1 MSPTQPAPAEAEPV
15 ASVPATPAPAA
26 TAATPAIP
34 ADLVGWTP
42 GPSAGADAAWG
53 YGLHLAALLR
63 VVDVRRAGM
72 LTTVQDL
79 PGRTGLWEVGVPPS
93 GPMDGAALARA
104 NALVGNPEG
113 AAGLEATL
121 EGPSFVIPGGG
132 VIAISGGEAPITVG
146 GRAAPL
152 DRAITVRPGE
162 LVDIGWAT
170 RGARIYVAIRGGID
184 VPEHLGSRSTF
195 IAGRFGGFEGRP
207 LRTGDRLSIGHAA
220 TAKIPALGEI
230 EAAAPVPDVWTL
242 HVLHG
247 PHGAPDILDPAGLA
261 TMLGATWTVG
271 TMADRTGVR
280 LEGASPKWARDSGGD
295 AGLDPSNVTET
306 PYALGAIM
314 VSGDTPIIVGP
325 DGPSLGGFAAPLCV
339 SLADRWKIGQLRPG
353 DRVQLVPA
361 DHATVAG
368 GALRVIETAEPV
380 DAVAAPGGPV
390 DAGAAAPALA
400 RARPSGAALAAQLL
414 PAVIEQYPAPVGDPL
429 APGVRYRRAGDQDL
443 VVEYGEPVTDLA
455 LRFRIHVLQAAL
467 RKAAVPGV
475 LDTTPGMRCMQ
486 IRFDP
491 KAIDH
496 TELIAALREL
506 EGGLPPAS
514 ELEVPSREVVMPL
527 CWEHP
532 GAVEAM
538 QRYAAQVRPD
548 APWCPDNI
556 EFIRRINGLDSV
568 AEVQRTILA
577 ASYCV
582 IGLGDVYLGAPV
594 ALPLDPRHQLVTT
607 KYTPPRGWT
616 PENAVGI
623 GGSFLCIYGMEGPG
637 GYQLFG
643 RTVQVWNRA
652 AEAGRVTSPSQ
663 VEGEPPW
670 LLRHFDRIRF
680 ELVDEAELARLRD
693 ASSAGRSVVSITE
706 GTLRLSNR
714 LALEQ
719 ANQAEIAALRAQ
731 RAAAFDEERT
741 RWAA

>member
-1 MSPTQPAPAEAEPV
+1 MPDHDT
-15 ASVPATPAPAA
+15 
-26 TAATPAIP
+26 
-34 ADLVGWTP
+34 DLHTDFGFSHGQT
-42 GPSAGADAAWG
+42 
-53 YGLHLAALLR
+53 LAAVLR
-63 VVDVRRAGM
+63 LAEIERPGM
-72 LTTVQDL
+72 LTTIQDL

-93 GPMDGAALARA
+93 GPMDARAFAHA
-104 NALVGNPEG
+104 NALVGNDPG

-121 EGPSFVIPGGG
+121 EGPSFRLPGGG
-132 VIAISGGEAPITVG
+132 VIAVSGGDAPITVG
-146 GRAAPL
+146 GRPAPANQ
-152 DRAITVRPGE
+152 AITVPAGA

-170 RGARIYVAIRGGID
+170 HGARIYVAFRGGLD

-195 IAGRFGGFEGRP
+195 IAARFGGFEGRP
-207 LRTGDRLSIGHAA
+207 LAAGDRIAIARVGDRD
-220 TAKIPALGEI
+220 
-230 EAAAPVPDVWTL
+230 VPDVGVLPRPAGYPEAKTADDPWIL

-247 PHGAPDILDPAGLA
+247 PHGAPDVLAPEGLE
-261 TMLGATWTVG
+261 TMLETTWKVG

-280 LEGASPKWARDSGGD
+280 LEGATPKWARDSGGD

-339 SLADRWKIGQLRPG
+339 AIRDRWKIGQLRPG
-353 DRVQLVPA
+353 DHVRLVPGDETGVVQA
-361 DHATVAG
+361 SG
-368 GALRVIETAEPV
+368 GAVQGGTLSAALSDAILAEDP
-380 DAVAAPGGPV
+380 P
-390 DAGAAAPALA
+390 AGLA
-400 RARPSGAALAAQLL
+400 RVTEPESRPESATESVLSEALDPGLF
-414 PAVIEQYPAPVGDPL
+414 PA
-429 APGVRYRRAGDQDL
+429 VRYRRAGDQDL
-443 VVEYGEPVTDLA
+443 VVEYGEAVTDLA
-455 LRFRIHVLQAAL
+455 LRFRIHVLQQSLREAAI
-467 RKAAVPGV
+467 PGI

-486 IRFDP
+486 IRFNP
-491 KAIDH
+491 SQLDH
-496 TELIAALREL
+496 ADVIAALREL
-506 EGGLPPAS
+506 EAGLPPAS

-532 GAVEAM
+532 EAVEAM
-538 QRYAAQVRPD
+538 RRYAAQVRPD

-556 EFIRRINGLDSV
+556 EFIRRINGLDSTL
-568 AEVQRTILA
+568 AVQQTILD

-652 AEAGRVTSPSQ
+652 AAVGGVTSPSR
-663 VEGEPPW
+663 VEGETPW

-680 ELVDEAELARLRD
+680 ELVSESELAKLRD
-693 ASSAGRSVVSITE
+693 ASSAGRSVVSITD
-706 GTLRLSNR
+706 GTLKLSDR

-719 ANQAEIAALRAQ
+719 ANADEIANLRAQ
-731 RAAAFDEERT
+731 RGAAFDEERA

>member
-1 MSPTQPAPAEAEPV
+1 MTSLNP
-15 ASVPATPAPAA
+15 S
-26 TAATPAIP
+26 TAAAAAAAAAA
-34 ADLVGWTP
+34 ADHRPWAP

-53 YGLHLAALLR
+53 YGVHLAALLR
-63 VVDVRRAGM
+63 VVEVDRPGM

-93 GPMDGAALARA
+93 GPMDRAALARA
-104 NALVGNPEG
+104 NAIVGNPEG

-121 EGPSFVIPGGG
+121 EGPSFRIPGGG
-132 VIAISGGEAPITVG
+132 VIAISGGEGPITIG
-146 GRAAPL
+146 GLPA
-152 DRAITVRPGE
+152 DRDEAIKVRPGE

-170 RGARIYVAIRGGID
+170 RGARIYIAFRGGLD
-184 VPEHLGSRSTF
+184 VPEYLGSRSTF
-195 IAGRFGGFEGRP
+195 IAGRFGGLDGRP
-207 LRTGDRLSIGHAA
+207 LQAGDRLPVGPVGPHA
-220 TAKIPALGEI
+220 IPDPGTVP
-230 EAAAPVPDVWTL
+230 AADPIPELWEL
-242 HVLHG
+242 EVLHG
-247 PHGAPDILDPAGLA
+247 PHGAPDILTQAGLA

-280 LEGASPKWARDSGGD
+280 LEGASPQWARDSGGD

-339 SLADRWKIGQLRPG
+339 SLEDRWKIGQLRPG
-353 DRVQLVPA
+353 DRVRLVPA
-361 DHATVAG
+361 DHATVG
-368 GALRVIETAEPV
+368 GDALRVIDTRDPE
-380 DAVAAPGGPV
+380 
-390 DAGAAAPALA
+390 GASAIS
-400 RARPSGAALAAQLL
+400 RPSGAALAAQLL
-414 PAVIEQYPAPVGDPL
+414 PAVIGEYAPSGTDPL
-429 APGVRYRRAGDQDL
+429 APAVRYRRAGDQDL

-467 RKAAVPGV
+467 RRAAVPGV

-496 TELIAALREL
+496 TELIAALREIEL
-506 EGGLPPAS
+506 GLPPAS

-538 QRYAAQVRPD
+538 RRYAAQVRPD

-556 EFIRRINGLDSV
+556 EFIRRINGLEST
-568 AEVQRTILA
+568 AEVQRTILE

-652 AEAGRVTSPSQ
+652 AAAGRVTGPSQ
-663 VEGEPPW
+663 VAGEAPW

-693 ASSAGRSVVSITE
+693 ASSARRPVVSITD
-706 GTLRLSNR
+706 GTLKLSDR

-719 ANQAEIAALRAQ
+719 ANEAEIAALRAQ
-731 RAAAFDEERT
+731 RAQAFDEERT

>member
-1 MSPTQPAPAEAEPV
+1 MPDHDT
-15 ASVPATPAPAA
+15 
-26 TAATPAIP
+26 
-34 ADLVGWTP
+34 DLHTDFGF
-42 GPSAGADAAWG
+42 S
-53 YGLHLAALLR
+53 YGQTLAAMLR
-63 VVDVRRAGM
+63 LAAIERPGM

-93 GPMDGAALARA
+93 GPMDDRAFAHA
-104 NALVGNPEG
+104 NALVGNDPG

-121 EGPSFVIPGGG
+121 EGPSFRLPGGG
-132 VIAISGGEAPITVG
+132 VIAVCGADAPVTIA
-146 GRAAPL
+146 GRPAPAN
-152 DRAITVRPGE
+152 RAITVPAGA
-162 LVDIGWAT
+162 LVEIGWAT
-170 RGARIYVAIRGGID
+170 RGARIYVAFRGGLD

-195 IAGRFGGFEGRP
+195 IAARFGGFEGRP
-207 LRTGDRLSIGHAA
+207 LASGDRIAIGRVGEREVPEAGVLPAPAA
-220 TAKIPALGEI
+220 YPGAQSADDPWL
-230 EAAAPVPDVWTL
+230 L

-247 PHGAPDILDPAGLA
+247 PHGAPDILAPEGLE
-261 TMLGATWTVG
+261 TILTATWKVG

-280 LEGASPKWARDSGGD
+280 LEGATPQWARDSGGD

-339 SLADRWKIGQLRPG
+339 AMRDRWKIGQLRPG
-353 DRVQLVPA
+353 DHVRLVPA
-361 DHATVAG
+361 EQPQVAAAG
-368 GALRVIETAEPV
+368 GAPER
-380 DAVAAPGGPV
+380 AATH
-390 DAGAAAPALA
+390 ALGAAILAEDPPA
-400 RARPSGAALAAQLL
+400 
-414 PAVIEQYPAPVGDPL
+414 DPGRF
-429 APGVRYRRAGDQDL
+429 PQVRYRRAGDQDL
-443 VVEYGEPVTDLA
+443 VVEYGEAVTDLA
-455 LRFRIHVLQAAL
+455 LRFRIHVLQQAVREAAI
-467 RKAAVPGV
+467 PGL

-486 IRFDP
+486 VRFDP
-491 KAIDH
+491 VRLDH
-496 TELIAALREL
+496 ADVIAALREL
-506 EGGLPPAS
+506 EAGLPPAS
-514 ELEVPSREVVMPL
+514 ELEVPSREVTMPL

-532 GAVEAM
+532 EAVEAM
-538 QRYAAQVRPD
+538 RRYAAQVRPD

-556 EFIRRINGLDSV
+556 EFIRRINGLAS
-568 AEVQRTILA
+568 AGAVQQTILDA
-577 ASYCV
+577 TYCV

-652 AEAGRVTSPSQ
+652 AAAGRVTVPGA
-663 VEGEPPW
+663 VDGETPW

-680 ELVDEAELARLRD
+680 ELVSAAELARLRD
-693 ASSAGRSVVSITE
+693 ASAAGRTVVSITD
-706 GTLRLSNR
+706 GTLKLSDR

-719 ANQAEIAALRAQ
+719 ANADEIAALRAQ
-731 RAAAFDEERT
+731 RGAAFEQERA

>member
-1 MSPTQPAPAEAEPV
+1 MTLAREAVRTVIEEATTDSGGQDAPSTWSPGT
-15 ASVPATPAPAA
+15 
-26 TAATPAIP
+26 
-34 ADLVGWTP
+34 
-42 GPSAGADAAWG
+42 SAGSDMALG
-53 YGLHLAALLR
+53 YGAALAELLR
-63 VVDVRRAGM
+63 LVEIRRPGL

-104 NALVGNPEG
+104 NHLVGNAAG

-132 VIAISGGEAPITVG
+132 VIAVSGAEAPVHVG
-146 GRAAPL
+146 GREVPR
-152 DRAITVRPGE
+152 DTAITVEAGE
-162 LVDIGWAT
+162 LVDIGWAD
-170 RGARIYVAIRGGID
+170 RGARIYVAVRGGLA
-184 VPEHLGSRSTF
+184 VPEYLGSRSTF
-195 IAGRFGGFEGRP
+195 IAGRFGGFDGRP
-207 LRTGDRLSIGHAA
+207 LRADDRIAIG
-220 TAKIPALGEI
+220 PVGEH
-230 EAAAPVPDVWTL
+230 PVPTGGTIAPAASIPTDHWTL

-247 PHGAPDILDPAGLA
+247 PHGAPDILAPEGLE
-261 TMLGATWTVG
+261 TMLSATWTVG

-280 LEGASPKWARDSGGD
+280 LEGASPAWARDSGGD

-339 SLADRWKIGQLRPG
+339 AMEDRWKIGQLRPG
-353 DRVQLVPA
+353 DRVRLAPVGEP
-361 DHATVAG
+361 ATVDD
-368 GALRVIETAEPV
+368 
-380 DAVAAPGGPV
+380 DAIPPTIDDAASPASPSRTPLPP
-390 DAGAAAPALA
+390 AIIAAFDAPA
-400 RARPSGAALAAQLL
+400 
-414 PAVIEQYPAPVGDPL
+414 GDPL
-429 APGVRYRRAGDQDL
+429 APAVRYRRAGDQDL
-443 VVEYGEPVTDLA
+443 VVEYGDPVTDLA

-467 RKAAVPGV
+467 LDADVPGV

-491 KAIDH
+491 RRLDH
-496 TELIAALREL
+496 DDLIAALQAL
-506 EGGLPPAS
+506 ERDLPPAS
-514 ELEVPSREVVMPL
+514 DLVVPSREVVMPL

-532 GAVEAM
+532 GVVEAM
-538 QRYAAQVRPD
+538 RRYAAQVRPD

-556 EFIRRINGLDSV
+556 EFIRRINGLDGV
-568 AEVQRTILA
+568 AEVQRTILD

-643 RTVQVWNRA
+643 RTVQVWNRSA
-652 AEAGRVTSPSQ
+652 QAGRIARPGA

-680 ELVDEAELARLRD
+680 ELVDEAQLARLRD
-693 ASSAGRSVVSITE
+693 ASAAGRSVVSITD
-706 GTLRLSNR
+706 GTLRLADR

-719 ANQAEIAALRAQ
+719 ANAAEIAALRAE
-731 RAAAFDEERT
+731 RAAAFDDERR
-741 RWAA
+741 RWAT

>member
-1 MSPTQPAPAEAEPV
+1 MSAPE
-15 ASVPATPAPAA
+15 TKAPAA
-26 TAATPAIP
+26 GAEAGSPGTIDNAADGALDTTSAPGA
-34 ADLVGWTP
+34 WTP
-42 GPSAGADAAWG
+42 GESAGGDMAIG
-53 YGLHLAALLR
+53 YGMALAELLR
-63 VVDVRRAGM
+63 LVEVRRPGM

-93 GPMDGAALARA
+93 GPMDSAALARA
-104 NALVGNPEG
+104 NALVGNDEG

-121 EGPSFVIPGGG
+121 EGPAFVIPGGG
-132 VIAISGGEAPITVG
+132 VIAVSGAEAPITVG
-146 GRAAPL
+146 GRPAAL
-152 DRAITVRPGE
+152 DTAIVVAAGE
-162 LVDIGWAT
+162 LVDIGWAA
-170 RGARIYVAIRGGID
+170 RGARIYVAFRGGLD

-195 IAGRFGGFEGRP
+195 IAGRFGGFHGRP
-207 LRTGDRLSIGHAA
+207 LQAGDRITIGGVGDAA
-220 TAKIPALGEI
+220 VPARGTIAPADPIPA
-230 EAAAPVPDVWTL
+230 DHWTL

-247 PHGAPDILDPAGLA
+247 PHGAPDILDPAGLE
-261 TMLGATWTVG
+261 TMLSATWTVG

-339 SLADRWKIGQLRPG
+339 AMSDRWKIGQLRPG
-353 DRVQLVPA
+353 DRVRLQPA
-361 DHATVAG
+361 EHG
-368 GALRVIETAEPV
+368 L
-380 DAVAAPGGPV
+380 AAPTSPR
-390 DAGAAAPALA
+390 ALAPAILSEF
-400 RARPSGAALAAQLL
+400 P
-414 PAVIEQYPAPVGDPL
+414 PPPGDPL
-429 APGVRYRRAGDQDL
+429 APAVRYRRAGDQDL
-443 VVEYGEPVTDLA
+443 VVEYGDPITDLA

-467 RKAAVPGV
+467 REAAIPGV

-491 KAIDH
+491 RHLDH
-496 TELIAALREL
+496 AELIAALREL
-506 EGGLPPAS
+506 ETGLPPAS

-532 GAVEAM
+532 QAVEAM
-538 QRYAAQVRPD
+538 RRYCAQVRPD

-556 EFIRRINGLDSV
+556 EFIRRINGLDSI
-568 AEVQRTILA
+568 AEVQRTILD

-652 AEAGRVTSPSQ
+652 AEAGRIAAPGS

-693 ASSAGRSVVSITE
+693 ASSAGRPVVSITD
-706 GTLRLSNR
+706 GTLKLADR

-719 ANQAEIAALRAQ
+719 ANEAEIAALRAQ
-731 RAAAFDEERT
+731 RATAFDDERK
-741 RWAA
+741 RWAS

>member
-1 MSPTQPAPAEAEPV
+1 MSSPQTWQ
-15 ASVPATPAPAA
+15 
-26 TAATPAIP
+26 
-34 ADLVGWTP
+34 P

-53 YGLHLAALLR
+53 YGLHLAGLLR
-63 VVDVRRAGM
+63 VLEVQRPGM

-104 NALVGNPEG
+104 NALVGNPAG

-121 EGPSFVIPGGG
+121 EGPAFVIPGGG
-132 VIAISGGEAPITVG
+132 VIAVCGGEAPITVG
-146 GRAAPL
+146 GRPAAL
-152 DRAITVRPGE
+152 DEAIVVRPGE

-170 RGARIYVAIRGGID
+170 RGARIYVALRGGLD
-184 VPEHLGSRSTF
+184 VPEYLGSRSTF
-195 IAGRFGGFEGRP
+195 IAGTFGGHDGRP
-207 LRTGDRLSIGHAA
+207 LRTGDRIGIGAA
-220 TAKIPALGEI
+220 GEVAVPPAGEI
-230 EAAAPVPDVWTL
+230 AGAEPIPDTWTV

-261 TMLGATWTVG
+261 TMLDATWTVG

-361 DHATVAG
+361 PHATLSG
-368 GALRVIETAEPV
+368 GEALRVI
-380 DAVAAPGGPV
+380 
-390 DAGAAAPALA
+390 GAADAANA
-400 RARPSGAALAAQLL
+400 ARPSGAALASLLL
-414 PAVIEQYPAPVGDPL
+414 PAVVGEYAPPAADPL
-429 APGVRYRRAGDQDL
+429 APAVRYRRAGDQDL
-443 VVEYGEPVTDLA
+443 VVEYGEPITDLA
-455 LRFRIHVLQAAL
+455 LRFRVHVLQVAL
-467 RKAAVPGV
+467 REAAVPGV

-486 IRFDP
+486 VRFDP
-491 KAIDH
+491 TVIDH
-496 TELIAALREL
+496 AELIAALREL
-506 EGGLPPAS
+506 EASLPPAS

-532 GAVEAM
+532 GVVEAM

-556 EFIRRINGLDSV
+556 EFIRRINGLDSI
-568 AEVQRTILA
+568 ADVQSTILS

-652 AEAGRVTSPSQ
+652 GDPGRVTGPSQ
-663 VEGEPPW
+663 VDGTPPW

-680 ELVDEAELARLRD
+680 ELVSERELADLRD
-693 ASSAGRSVVSITE
+693 ASSAGRSVVSITD
-706 GTLRLSNR
+706 GTLKLSDR
-714 LALEQ
+714 LALEE
-719 ANQAEIAALRAQ
+719 AGAAEIAALRAQ